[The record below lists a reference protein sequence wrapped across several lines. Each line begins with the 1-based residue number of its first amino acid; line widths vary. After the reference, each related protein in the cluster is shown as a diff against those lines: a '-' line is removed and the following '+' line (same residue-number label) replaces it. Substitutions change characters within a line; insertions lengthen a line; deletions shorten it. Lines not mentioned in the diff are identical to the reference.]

1 MDSGKDIKGWELNHK
16 HSTLEDD
23 ITKCFSS
30 KMDCSIEVG
39 KFAGAERGPA
49 QKAEEIERDGRSL
62 RIIICKR
69 PAPLDDHLQE
79 VSPYGS

>member
-49 QKAEEIERDGRSL
+49 QKAEEIERKANVAVPPRTVDR
-62 RIIICKR
+62 
-69 PAPLDDHLQE
+69 HLL
-79 VSPYGS
+79 GHR